1 MDKIMF
7 YGSHLWPECPPLRA
21 LLLEKNIPFEY
32 IEITDSIGNLKEFLR
47 LRDTMKGFQLA
58 KRSHSVGV
66 PALIIGDEVILNIT
80 NKVINKLEEM
90 KERETDEK

>member
-1 MDKIMF
+1 
-7 YGSHLWPECPPLRA
+7 

-32 IEITDSIGNLKEFLR
+32 IEITDSISNLKEFLK

-80 NKVINKLEEM
+80 DQVINKLEEM
-90 KERETDEK
+90 KEREINEK

>member
-1 MDKIMF
+1 MEKIKY
-7 YGSHLWPECPPLRA
+7 YGSHLWPECPPLKA

-66 PALIIGDEVILNIT
+66 PALVIGDEVILNIT
-80 NKVINKLEEM
+80 SKVINKLEEM

>member
-1 MDKIMF
+1 
-7 YGSHLWPECPPLRA
+7 
-21 LLLEKNIPFEY
+21 LLLAKNIPFEY
-32 IEITDSIGNLKEFLR
+32 IEITESISNLKEFLR

>member
-1 MDKIMF
+1 MEKIKY
-7 YGSHLWPECPPLRA
+7 YGSQLWPECAPLKA

-32 IEITDSIGNLKEFLR
+32 IEITESIGNLKEFLR
-47 LRDTMKGFQLA
+47 LRDTMKGFELA

-80 NKVINKLEEM
+80 TRVIKKLEEI

>member
-1 MDKIMF
+1 MGKIKF
-7 YGSHLWPECPPLRA
+7 YGSQLWPECQPLKA

-32 IEITDSIGNLKEFLR
+32 IEITESIGNLKKFLK

-66 PALIIGDEVILNIT
+66 PALVIGDEVILNIT
-80 NKVINKLEEM
+80 NKVIKNLEEM
-90 KERETDEK
+90 KERQIDEK

>member
-1 MDKIMF
+1 
-7 YGSHLWPECPPLRA
+7 
-21 LLLEKNIPFEY
+21 LLLAKNIPFEY
-32 IEITDSIGNLKEFLR
+32 IEITESISNLKEFLR

-90 KERETDEK
+90 KERKTDEK